1 MLEQLGENQQGDK
14 SMTISMIGQYD
25 DIVEKVNEINK
36 KVKAMEDKY

>member
-1 MLEQLGENQQGDK
+1 
-14 SMTISMIGQYD
+14 MTISMIGQYD

>member
-1 MLEQLGENQQGDK
+1 ML
-14 SMTISMIGQYD
+14 GQYD